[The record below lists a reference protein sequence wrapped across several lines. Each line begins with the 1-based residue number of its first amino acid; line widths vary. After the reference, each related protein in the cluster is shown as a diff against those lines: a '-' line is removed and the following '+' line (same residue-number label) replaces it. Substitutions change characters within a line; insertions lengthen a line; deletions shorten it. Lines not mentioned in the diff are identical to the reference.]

1 MFDPLDDPFPA
12 VGPER
17 AVTVL
22 TLSSSEEDHRN
33 LGAILSRS
41 NWRIYHAWNCKEALD
56 LLRQERIPVVVCER
70 DLADGCWKDVLNH
83 LWNCEDAP
91 MLIVTSRHADD
102 HLWAEV
108 LNLGGYDVLAKPFAT
123 EEVVRIISLA
133 WLQWKQRFR
142 AVAAASSAKVLRAT
156 A

>member
-1 MFDPLDDPFPA
+1 MPFDDPLPA

-22 TLSSSEEDHRN
+22 TLSSLEEDHSN

-41 NWRIYHAWNCKEALD
+41 NWRVYHARNCQEALD
-56 LLRQERIPVVVCER
+56 LLQQERIPVLVCER
-70 DLADGCWKDVLNH
+70 DLADGCWKDVLNQ
-83 LWNCEDAP
+83 LWDCQSPP

-108 LNLGGYDVLAKPFAT
+108 LNLGGYDVLAKPFAA
-123 EEVVRIISLA
+123 EEVIRIISLA

-142 AVAAASSAKVLRAT
+142 AAAVTSAASQKVLRAT